1 MKLVQFFRLLRIRFC
16 EHLFST
22 LMLSILRY
30 LIENSRNLLLDN
42 LRYLIDNS
50 RNLLLMGIPCEE
62 ALLKSS
68 GQKNFDV
75 MGGLVWKQFRYT
87 PKSPK
92 ILGLWLAD
100 PTGGK
105 RKQ

>member
-1 MKLVQFFRLLRIRFC
+1 MRRQLALITRRGSATHAPWEGDQKIRV
-16 EHLFST
+16 
-22 LMLSILRY
+22 
-30 LIENSRNLLLDN
+30 
-42 LRYLIDNS
+42 
-50 RNLLLMGIPCEE
+50 EE

-68 GQKNFDV
+68 RQKNFDV

>member
-1 MKLVQFFRLLRIRFC
+1 MTWSEAKRKPLSSPFTKPLLSEMWVQ
-16 EHLFST
+16 T
-22 LMLSILRY
+22 
-30 LIENSRNLLLDN
+30 
-42 LRYLIDNS
+42 
-50 RNLLLMGIPCEE
+50 EE

-68 GQKNFDV
+68 RQKNFDV

>member
-1 MKLVQFFRLLRIRFC
+1 MKV
-16 EHLFST
+16 
-22 LMLSILRY
+22 
-30 LIENSRNLLLDN
+30 
-42 LRYLIDNS
+42 IDPRCTGEPS
-50 RNLLLMGIPCEE
+50 LHTEE

-68 GQKNFDV
+68 KQKKIEV
-75 MGGLVWKQFRYT
+75 MGGLVWQQFRYT

>member
-1 MKLVQFFRLLRIRFC
+1 MTNYAEALACGYEDSV
-16 EHLFST
+16 
-22 LMLSILRY
+22 Y
-30 LIENSRNLLLDN
+30 
-42 LRYLIDNS
+42 
-50 RNLLLMGIPCEE
+50 PEE

-68 GQKNFDV
+68 RQNNFDV

>member
-1 MKLVQFFRLLRIRFC
+1 MALRPGSDRREGEMEGEEEGDFDG
-16 EHLFST
+16 E
-22 LMLSILRY
+22 
-30 LIENSRNLLLDN
+30 EKGSR
-42 LRYLIDNS
+42 
-50 RNLLLMGIPCEE
+50 PCGRCDLPEE

-68 GQKNFDV
+68 RQKNFDV

>member
-1 MKLVQFFRLLRIRFC
+1 MQQRDCIVPTTFHEMFGSGPLGDISLPISHKV
-16 EHLFST
+16 T
-22 LMLSILRY
+22 L
-30 LIENSRNLLLDN
+30 N
-42 LRYLIDNS
+42 
-50 RNLLLMGIPCEE
+50 EE

-68 GQKNFDV
+68 RQKNFEV
-75 MGGLVWKQFRYT
+75 MGGLVWQQFRYT

>member
-1 MKLVQFFRLLRIRFC
+1 
-16 EHLFST
+16 
-22 LMLSILRY
+22 
-30 LIENSRNLLLDN
+30 
-42 LRYLIDNS
+42 
-50 RNLLLMGIPCEE
+50 MGCSQWADPQKVNNEE

-68 GQKNFDV
+68 RQKIFDV

-100 PTGGK
+100 PEDNNN
-105 RKQ
+105 KQ

>member
-1 MKLVQFFRLLRIRFC
+1 
-16 EHLFST
+16 
-22 LMLSILRY
+22 
-30 LIENSRNLLLDN
+30 
-42 LRYLIDNS
+42 
-50 RNLLLMGIPCEE
+50 MGIMYGECEE

-68 GQKNFDV
+68 RQKNFHV